1 MKSYRSKE
9 EATPPQL
16 KEAATEVELYQC
28 VVQSSRAYGQIL
40 YQIAN
45 NLIAAT
51 CENLCDAEFDRGS
64 DSVFRSDHVFQPQ
77 EVLDA
82 IETCSERVSGVSFE
96 PLQEAVDRP
105 SFRGGFGGLL
115 INLGLIFSKA
125 VQGDLHAALER
136 MSLCVE
142 VCERYPGFC
151 RRTVGFHPAH
161 MVLVSLAAIVARELK
176 QCMTGCGGPT
186 ICFALLARGPY
197 PLWRS
202 GTEWMPS
209 AMIRFAGRWI
219 SLIANWRLP
228 RHHPLIAS
236 TPAWKRR
243 ARTMTRVRPLSEEAG
258 RP

>member
-16 KEAATEVELYQC
+16 KEAATEVELYQY

-45 NLIAAT
+45 NLIATT

-115 INLGLIFSKA
+115 INL
-125 VQGDLHAALER
+125 
-136 MSLCVE
+136 C
-142 VCERYPGFC
+142 
-151 RRTVGFHPAH
+151 HPAH
-161 MVLVSLAAIVARELK
+161 TVLVSLAAIVARELK

-202 GTEWMPS
+202 GTESMPS